1 MARDYIEKAA
11 DCPLSTELAVR
22 LQHFIQK
29 KMTLKQLRIIV
40 TLHHHKTMVDAS
52 RELSMTSANISLCV
66 RDIERALDN
75 KIFLR
80 RNGFY
85 VPTLCGRMLIEL
97 GTRLSESCEYTIR
110 KAHHLSGISMPD
122 ELTIGYIGPITACY
136 AYELWSNLLAHNTD
150 LNVNV
155 INLSAL
161 EQQSSLTLEQLQL
174 HADIIFSPRGPNTL
188 GFHDHWE
195 SRAFYIRYFHF
206 LVAYAE
212 HQSPPQPEDVVAFL
226 LPTQSDNIV
235 SAIHD
240 HIAAHFTGTHT
251 ISYGDAITG
260 MAFAQLPHNTV
271 IVVSDK
277 EKKIIERNTHFH
289 TLTVMDNQQ
298 IACSLHIQR
307 ERLLQLESPVYSIL
321 NDMTF

>member
-1 MARDYIEKAA
+1 MAREHMEKAA
-11 DCPLSTELAVR
+11 DHPLSTELADR
-22 LQHFIQK
+22 LQYFIQK

-40 TLHHHKTMVDAS
+40 TLHRHKTMVAAS

-66 RDIERALDN
+66 RDIETLLDC

-97 GTRLSESCEYTIR
+97 GTRLAESCEYTIR
-110 KAHHLSGISMPD
+110 KAHHLSGISVPD

-136 AYELWSNLLAHNTD
+136 AYELWSNLLAYNTG

-155 INLSAL
+155 IDLSAL
-161 EQQSSLTLEQLQL
+161 EQQSSLTLEQLK
-174 HADIIFSPRGPNTL
+174 ADVIFSSRGPHTL
-188 GFHDHWE
+188 GFHDRWE
-195 SRAFYIRYFHF
+195 SRAFYIRHFHF
-206 LVAYAE
+206 LVACNENQA
-212 HQSPPQPEDVVAFL
+212 PPTPDEVTAFL
-226 LPTQSDNIV
+226 LPTRSGNIV

-240 HIAAHFTGTHT
+240 HIAAHFPGTHT
-251 ISYGDAITG
+251 VSYCDAITG
-260 MAFAQLPHNTV
+260 MAFAQLPRNTV
-271 IVVSDK
+271 LVVSDK
-277 EKKIIERNTHFH
+277 EKQIIERNTHFH
-289 TLTVMDNQQ
+289 TLSVMDNQQ
-298 IACSLHIQR
+298 IASSLHIQR

>member
-1 MARDYIEKAA
+1 MAQAYIDKAA
-11 DCPLSTELAVR
+11 DYPLSTELADR
-22 LQHFIQK
+22 LQQFIQK

-40 TLHHHKTMVDAS
+40 TLNHHKTMVDAS

-66 RDIERALDN
+66 RDIEKALDS

-85 VPTLCGRMLIEL
+85 VPTPCGRMLVEL
-97 GTRLSESCEYTIR
+97 GTRLSESCECTIR
-110 KAHHLSGISMPD
+110 KAHHLSSINVTD

-136 AYELWSNLLAHNTD
+136 AYELWSNLLAYNTD

-161 EQQSSLTLEQLQL
+161 EQQSSLTLEQL

-195 SRAFYIRYFHF
+195 SRTFYIRHFHF
-206 LVAYAE
+206 LVASAE
-212 HQSPPQPEDVVAFL
+212 HQSPPQPEDVVAFI

-240 HIAAHFTGTHT
+240 HIASHFPGTHT
-251 ISYGDAITG
+251 VSYGDAITG
-260 MAFAQLPHNTV
+260 MAFAQLPYNTV

-298 IACSLHIQR
+298 IASSLHIQR
-307 ERLLQLESPVYSIL
+307 ERLLQLESPIYSIL